1 METRPAD
8 AATRSWAG
16 RSVLVAGGMG
26 FIGSNLV
33 RRLDALGAQ
42 VLVADALLPGG
53 GAHRRNL
60 EGASSRVRIVEA
72 DLRDASVVPAL
83 VDGRAAV
90 FNLFAQTSH
99 VASITDPLEDLSINA
114 QAQLNLLEAC
124 RRHAPRAS
132 IVYTGTRQVYGVPRA
147 LPVDESHPV
156 DPVDVNGF
164 HKFAAEGYHLL
175 YHRVHGLATCVLRLT
190 NTYGPRM
197 RIRDARQTFVGAWI
211 RGVLAGD
218 GFEVWGGEQLRD
230 LAYVDDVVDALLRAA
245 DPAHA
250 GRVFNVGGS
259 PPVTLRELADTL
271 VRVAG
276 RGAYR
281 VVDYPASRRT
291 IDIGHYHADD
301 RRFREATGWVP
312 RTGLDEGLARTLD
325 YFREHFE
332 HYA

>member
-1 METRPAD
+1 MQMQPVD
-8 AATRSWAG
+8 AGTFGWTG
-16 RSVLVAGGMG
+16 RRVLLAGGLG
-26 FIGSNLV
+26 FIGSNLA
-33 RRLDALGAQ
+33 RRLDALGAD
-42 VLVADALLPGG
+42 VLVADAMLPGG
-53 GAHRRNL
+53 GANRRNL
-60 EGASSRVRIVEA
+60 DGGSPRVRVVEA
-72 DLRDASVVPAL
+72 DLRDPALSPAL
-83 VDGRAAV
+83 VDGRDVV

-99 VASITDPLEDLSINA
+99 VASIEDPLADLSINA

-132 IVYTGTRQVYGVPRA
+132 IVYTGTRQVYGVPRR
-147 LPVDESHPV
+147 LPVDESHPI
-156 DPVDVNGF
+156 DPVDVNGL
-164 HKFAAEGYHLL
+164 HKFAAEGYHLV

-197 RIRDARQTFVGAWI
+197 RIRDARQTFVGTWI

-218 GFEVWGGEQLRD
+218 GFEVWGGTQLRD

-259 PPVTLRELADTL
+259 PPVTLRALADTL

-281 VVDYPASRRT
+281 VVDYPASRRA

-301 RRFREATGWVP
+301 RRFREATGWAP